1 MLPFSV
7 AVWKKHSV
15 APGGK
20 RKVNSVSLFCP
31 NANAKST
38 LSVRKSSKHT
48 TRRVS
53 LHRSIPLPFINTLE
67 QLFQTA
73 RLHCARTLSLPSTLT
88 ARALFGLLW
97 TCGDKQPR
105 LKFDSFFDNERVVF
119 LRRVNAQKGSI
130 VCPLGSD
137 VKIQRCVC
145 YQNVY
150 IGFRVIRH
158 VSLFVSY
165 SETLVEVANSGP
177 KKLHIGIH
185 CDLNHHLSK
194 CCTNKWQKNV
204 LQCSVN
210 ANNI

>member
-31 NANAKST
+31 NANPKST
-38 LSVRKSSKHT
+38 LSVRKSSKHYE
-48 TRRVS
+48 TRLFQP
-53 LHRSIPLPFINTLE
+53 LHSSPFINTLE

-119 LRRVNAQKGSI
+119 LRRVKRA
-130 VCPLGSD
+130 
-137 VKIQRCVC
+137 KINRLSTWFRRQDSTLRCSAGNIAC
-145 YQNVY
+145 
-150 IGFRVIRH
+150 VIKM
-158 VSLFVSY
+158 F
-165 SETLVEVANSGP
+165 
-177 KKLHIGIH
+177 I
-185 CDLNHHLSK
+185 
-194 CCTNKWQKNV
+194 
-204 LQCSVN
+204 
-210 ANNI
+210 